1 MDKKKTNRREVISD
15 TLMILGG
22 ITVSV
27 GLGMVDVAAG
37 VIAGGV
43 LAMVF
48 GWLIARGGD
57 EV

>member
-15 TLMILGG
+15 SLMILGG

-27 GLGMVDVAAG
+27 GLSMVHVAAG

-48 GWLIARGGD
+48 GWLIARGGGD
-57 EV
+57 E